1 MVAVIAALALAAL
14 VVFPLALVRRRERV
28 VAGTERGDLAA
39 AVLAAVVRSLPLD
52 RAAWGQAMIGEL
64 DHLGPRPER
73 WRFVLGCARATL
85 LQLPRRGGSH
95 RLLLPVIG
103 AAAAASAGLV
113 GYGLVRYPGL
123 RTGAGTWL
131 AVAAFLAVLCGYL
144 LMTAIVAG
152 RLSRS
157 GKATRTGVAG
167 GLVIAALWLLIGL
180 NTAVPASH
188 DLGKVVL
195 PVIPVTAV
203 AVGAVGAWLDGH
215 PRAGRQ
221 AAALSSLIGGLV
233 LFVAWV
239 GDTVVTGGRPYDSGL
254 VRDFATS
261 GSPDLAT
268 YAVNDNLGAAMGLL
282 LLVPLLTT
290 ALGYVGAASAPRR
303 RRRTPG

>member
-1 MVAVIAALALAAL
+1 MVAVFAVLSLAAL
-14 VVFPLALVRRRERV
+14 VVLLRALVRRRDRT
-28 VAGTERGDLAA
+28 VAGTGPGDLAA
-39 AVLAAVVRSLPLD
+39 AVLAAVVRCLPLD

-95 RLLLPVIG
+95 RLLLAVAT
-103 AAAAASAGLV
+103 AAAVAGAGLL

-131 AVAAFLAVLCGYL
+131 AVAACLAVLCGYL
-144 LMTAIVAG
+144 LVTAIVAG
-152 RLSRS
+152 QLGRS

-180 NTAVPASH
+180 AAAVPPSH
-188 DLGKVVL
+188 DFGKVVL
-195 PVIPVTAV
+195 PAIPMTAV

-221 AAALSSLIGGLV
+221 AAVLSALIGGLV

-254 VRDFATS
+254 IRDFATS

-290 ALGYVGAASAPRR
+290 ALGYAGAASASRR
-303 RRRTPG
+303 RRRPPG